1 MDDKEFEI
9 EKKRL
14 QHSREKFWV
23 GSVALVLLASIIN
36 YQIQQR
42 ELDLKQLEE
51 ENRHLSQ
58 FINQIVSEDPQVRVI
73 VAEYFET
80 VSLSKD
86 ARNRWSDYSTKARE
100 YVTRE
105 READAEKR
113 DQEQKIQDLERQLA
127 DAEASN
133 DSAEVESLTAKLDEA
148 NSALAVAQ
156 RTIQALNPSRRLDC
170 SSLYE
175 SGKGIGRPFFDPAS
189 GCWACPEGYK
199 RTISP
204 SRSKKACAKGNAFTE
219 AVYLGKLR
227 MDLGIANVEVRG

>member
-58 FINQIVSEDPQVRVI
+58 FIDQIVSEDPQVRVI

-86 ARNRWSDYSTKARE
+86 ARDRWADYSIKARE
-100 YVTRE
+100 YVERE

-113 DQEQKIQDLERQLA
+113 SQERRIQDLQGQLA

-133 DSAEVESLTAKLDEA
+133 DRAEVESLTTKLDEA
-148 NSALAVAQ
+148 NAALAIAQ

-175 SGKGIGRPFFDPAS
+175 TGEGIGRPFFDSP
-189 GCWACPEGYK
+189 GCWACPEGYQ
-199 RTISP
+199 RTLLPI
-204 SRSKKACAKGNAFTE
+204 RSKQACAAGNAFTE

-227 MDLGIANVEVRG
+227 INLGTVDVEVRG